1 MEFTSLIIKNF
12 YIEEMELNYFVGL
25 NQITF
30 DSNHILETHE
40 IKDKGD
46 LIQILFGLTE
56 NIQKDNSELVIQF
69 IKDNYVLNQDH
80 IFTACYYLQKA
91 FHDKTNI
98 SNSKNIELLLYLST
112 KRQITKGIKS
122 FGIDMKDLDK
132 GTLTTCF
139 ISPTNNIEQVNN
151 ELLQIL
157 KAKEVKLTINDLTLE
172 KINRINQYFDLNNMQ
187 INSILNSYGT
197 KQKDILENFNHLNNL
212 ALAAFDLI
220 CEKMALLN
228 VETTQVK

>member
-12 YIEEMELNYFVGL
+12 FIEEMELNYFVGL
-25 NQITF
+25 NQINF
-30 DSNHILETHE
+30 DSNYIIENLE

-46 LIQILFGLTE
+46 PIKILFGLIE
-56 NIQKDNSELVIQF
+56 NIQKDNNELVIQF

-91 FHDKTNI
+91 FHHKTNI

-112 KRQITKGIKS
+112 KRQISKGIES
-122 FGIDMKDLDK
+122 FGIDMKDLNK

-139 ISPTNNIEQVNN
+139 ISPTNNIERINN
-151 ELLQIL
+151 KLLQIL
-157 KAKEVKLTINDLTLE
+157 KAKDVKLTINDLTLE

-197 KQKDILENFNHLNNL
+197 KQKDILENKKDLNNL
-212 ALAAFDLI
+212 ALATFDLI

-228 VETTQVK
+228 VERTKIK